1 MEIWPV
7 EGPEVRIIPW
17 FNIVVLTLLTAI
29 FWALRVRWVR
39 FRSKRIDPVLEDVE
53 EAFDAAGE
61 QISGTRG
68 RLGRF
73 FKRS

>member
-1 MEIWPV
+1 
-7 EGPEVRIIPW
+7 
-17 FNIVVLTLLTAI
+17 LTAI